1 MNVHAPIQTARVGS
15 GPVVIRRVESAAD
28 RRAFLDL
35 PFHAYRDLPAWRA
48 PLRFERAAQIDPKR
62 NPALAQ
68 MPHQF
73 LLAWR
78 GNEPVGRIAAFINPA
93 HLARHNDQT
102 GHFGFLDTLYADH
115 EIVAALTEA
124 AEAWLREKGMLKIAG
139 PFNFSVNEE
148 CGLLVDGFDTPPVMM
163 MLHGRPDYAPALER
177 AGYSKAM
184 DTHAYMIRMGETF
197 EPPPIASRLI
207 EGFNRDPRLR
217 IRNLESRNY
226 EQEINQ
232 ILDIFDDAWSDN
244 WGFVPFG
251 KAEISHMAKELKPL
265 ISPDH
270 LWIGMIDDEPVCFA
284 LVLPDI
290 LEAADGLDGRLLP
303 FGWIQFLHRL
313 KISGTQTARIPL
325 AGMRRK
331 FHKTRR
337 GVQTMAATCSQALS
351 AQHAR
356 GVRNIEASWILE
368 TNVNLIN
375 IISLF
380 DAPRYKT
387 YRIYGK
393 SL

>member
-1 MNVHAPIQTARVGS
+1 MVPNGQVFVK
-15 GPVVIRRVESAAD
+15 RVESAAE
-28 RRAFLDL
+28 RRTFIEL
-35 PFHAYRDLPAWRA
+35 PFRAYRHLPAWRA

-68 MPHQF
+68 MPHEL
-73 LLAWR
+73 LLAYR
-78 GNEPVGRIAAFINPA
+78 ENEPVGRIAVFINPA

-102 GHFGFLDTLYADH
+102 GHFGFLDTLKEDDEA
-115 EIVAALTEA
+115 VSVLMQA
-124 AEAWLREKGMLKIAG
+124 AESWLRWKGMLKIAG

-177 AGYSKAM
+177 GGYSKMM
-184 DTHAYMIRMGETF
+184 DMYAYMIRMGDTF

-207 EGFNRDPRLR
+207 EGFNRDPNLR
-217 IRNLESRNY
+217 IRNMDSQNY
-226 EQEINQ
+226 GQEITQ

-251 KAEISHMAKELKPL
+251 KAEITHMAKELKPL
-265 ISPDH
+265 INPDH
-270 LWIGMIDDEPVCFA
+270 LWIGMIDEEPACFA

-290 LEAADGLDGRLLP
+290 FEAAEGLDGRLLP
-303 FGWIQFLHRL
+303 FGWVQFLHRL
-313 KISGTQTARIPL
+313 KISGTKTARIPL

-337 GVQTMAATCSQALS
+337 GVQTMAATCSQAVS

-368 TNVNLIN
+368 TNTNLIN

>member
-1 MNVHAPIQTARVGS
+1 MNVHAPIQSLQLAS
-15 GPVVIRRVESAAD
+15 GPVTVRPVATAAD
-28 RRAFLDL
+28 RKAFLDL
-35 PFHAYRDLPAWRA
+35 PYRAYGNLPAWRA
-48 PLRFERAAQIDPKR
+48 PLRFERAAQIDPRK

-68 MPHQF
+68 MPHEL

-78 GNEPVGRIAAFINPA
+78 GGEPVGRIAVFVNPA

-102 GHFGFLDTLYADH
+102 GHFGFLDTLQED
-115 EIVAALTEA
+115 EETVAALMQA
-124 AEAWLREKGMLKIAG
+124 AEAWLRQKGMLRIAG

-177 AGYSKAM
+177 IGYSKAM
-184 DTHAYMIRMGETF
+184 DMFAYMIRMGETF
-197 EPPPIASRLI
+197 EPPPIARRLI
-207 EGFNRDPRLR
+207 EGFERDPRLK
-217 IRNLESRNY
+217 IRNLDSRNY
-226 EQEINQ
+226 ENEINQ
-232 ILDIFDDAWSDN
+232 ILDIFDDAWSGN

-251 KAEISHMAKELKPL
+251 KAEITHMAKELKPL
-265 ISPDH
+265 ITPDN
-270 LWIGMIDDEPVCFA
+270 LWIGLIDDEPACFA

-290 LEAADGLDGRLLP
+290 FEAADGLNGRLLP

-313 KISGTQTARIPL
+313 KIAGTTTARIPL

-337 GVQTMAATCSQALS
+337 GVQTMAATCSMTLA

-368 TNVNLIN
+368 TNSNLIN

-380 DAPRYKT
+380 DAPKYKT

-393 SL
+393 PL

>member
-1 MNVHAPIQTARVGS
+1 MNVHAPILNAAVGS
-15 GPVVIRRVESAAD
+15 GPVSVRRVESAAE
-28 RRAFLDL
+28 RRAFLEL
-35 PFHAYRDLPAWRA
+35 PFRAYRHLPEWRA
-48 PLRFERAAQIDPKR
+48 PLRYERAAQIDPKR

-68 MPHQF
+68 MPHEL

-78 GNEPVGRIAAFINPA
+78 GGEPVGRIAAFINPA
-93 HLARHNDQT
+93 HLSRHNDQT
-102 GHFGFLDTLYADH
+102 GHFGFLDTLTEDDEA
-115 EIVAALTEA
+115 VAALMKA
-124 AEAWLREKGMLKIAG
+124 AETWLRWKGMLRIAG

-177 AGYSKAM
+177 IGYSKTIDM
-184 DTHAYMIRMGETF
+184 HAYMIRMGETF
-197 EPPPIASRLI
+197 EPPQIASRLI
-207 EGFNRDPRLR
+207 ESFNRDPRLR
-217 IRNLESRNY
+217 IRNLDSRNY
-226 EQEINQ
+226 EREINE
-232 ILDIFDDAWSDN
+232 ILDIFDDAWSEN

-251 KAEISHMAKELKPL
+251 KAEITHMAKELKPL

-270 LWIGMIDDEPVCFA
+270 LWIGMIDNEPACFA

-303 FGWIQFLHRL
+303 FGWVQFLHRL
-313 KISGTQTARIPL
+313 KISGTKTARIPL

-356 GVRNIEASWILE
+356 GVRKIEASWVLE
-368 TNVNLIN
+368 TNTNLVN

-380 DAPRYKT
+380 DAPKYKT

-393 SL
+393 CL

>member
-1 MNVHAPIQTARVGS
+1 MNVHAAIKG
-15 GPVVIRRVESAAD
+15 GPVSSGTVSVKRVESPAE
-28 RRAFLDL
+28 RQAFLEL
-35 PFHAYRDLPAWRA
+35 PYRAYKHLPAWRA
-48 PLRFERAAQIDPKR
+48 PLRFERAAQIDPRR

-68 MPHQF
+68 MPHEL

-78 GNEPVGRIAAFINPA
+78 DNQPVGRIAVFINPA
-93 HLARHNDQT
+93 HLRHHNDQT
-102 GHFGFLDTLYADH
+102 GHFGFLDTLEEDSDT
-115 EIVAALTEA
+115 IAALMQA
-124 AEAWLREKGMLKIAG
+124 AESWLRWKGMLRIAG

-163 MLHGRPDYAPALER
+163 MLHGRPDYALSLEQ
-177 AGYSKAM
+177 AGYAKTIDM
-184 DTHAYMIRMGETF
+184 HAYMIRMGETF
-197 EPPPIASRLI
+197 EPPPIASKLI
-207 EGFNRDPRLR
+207 KGFERDPRLQ
-217 IRNLESRNY
+217 IRNLDSRNY
-226 EQEINQ
+226 ESEINQ
-232 ILDIFDDAWSDN
+232 ILDIFDDAWSEN

-251 KAEISHMAKELKPL
+251 KAEITHMAKELKPL
-265 ISPDH
+265 INRDH
-270 LWIGMIDDEPVCFA
+270 LWIGLIDGEPACFA

-290 LEAADGLDGRLLP
+290 FEAADGLDGRLLP
-303 FGWIQFLHRL
+303 FGWIQFLRKL
-313 KISGTQTARIPL
+313 KMAGTTTARIPL

-337 GVQTMAATCSQALS
+337 GVQTMAATCSAALA
-351 AQHAR
+351 AQHKH

-368 TNVNLIN
+368 TNQNLIN

>member
-1 MNVHAPIQTARVGS
+1 MNVHAPIRVNAAAS
-15 GPVVIRRVESAAD
+15 GPVTIKQVQTAAE
-28 RRAFLDL
+28 RRAFLEI
-35 PFHAYRDLPAWRA
+35 PYRAYRGLPAWRA
-48 PLRFERAAQIDPKR
+48 PLRFEREAQIDPRR

-68 MPHQF
+68 MPHEL
-73 LLAWR
+73 LLAYR
-78 GNEPVGRIAAFINPA
+78 GNEPVGRIAVFLNPA
-93 HLARHNDQT
+93 HLARHNDET
-102 GHFGFLDTLYADH
+102 GHFGFLDTLQAD
-115 EIVAALTEA
+115 EEAVTALMQA
-124 AEAWLREKGMLKIAG
+124 AETWLRQKGLKRIAG

-148 CGLLVDGFDTPPVMM
+148 CGLLVDGFDSPPVMM
-163 MLHGRPDYAPALER
+163 MLHGRPDYAPALES
-177 AGYSKAM
+177 AGYSKEM
-184 DTHAYMIRMGETF
+184 DMHAYMISMGETF
-197 EPPPIASRLI
+197 EPPPIAGRLI
-207 EGFNRDPRLR
+207 EGFNRDPSLR
-217 IRNLESRNY
+217 IRKLDSRNY
-226 EQEINQ
+226 TREIDT

-251 KAEISHMAKELKPL
+251 KAEITHLAKELKPL
-265 ISPDH
+265 ITPDH
-270 LWIGMIDDEPVCFA
+270 LWIGMIEDEPVCFA

-290 LEAADGLDGRLLP
+290 FEAAEGLDGRLLP
-303 FGWIQFLHRL
+303 FGWVQFLQRL
-313 KISGTQTARIPL
+313 KISGTRTARIPL

-337 GVQTMAATCSQALS
+337 GVQTMAATCSQAVA

>member
-1 MNVHAPIQTARVGS
+1 MNVHVSFQSDCATRGQVTVKRVD
-15 GPVVIRRVESAAD
+15 SAAE
-28 RRAFLDL
+28 RQAFLDI
-35 PFHAYRDLPAWRA
+35 PFKAYRNLPAWRA
-48 PLRFERAAQIDPKR
+48 PLRFERAAQIDQKR

-68 MPHQF
+68 MPHEF
-73 LLAWR
+73 FLAWR
-78 GNEPVGRIAAFINPA
+78 GNQPVGRIAAFINPA
-93 HLARHNDQT
+93 HLARHNDET
-102 GHFGFLDTLYADH
+102 GHFGFLDTLTEDD
-115 EIVAALTEA
+115 ETIAALMQA
-124 AEAWLREKGMLKIAG
+124 AEAWLRRNDMLQIAG

-177 AGYSKAM
+177 LGYSKAIDM
-184 DTHAYMIRMGETF
+184 HAYMIAMGETF
-197 EPPPIASRLI
+197 EPPQIASRLI
-207 EGFNRDPRLR
+207 DGFRRDPRLR
-217 IRNLESRNY
+217 IRKLDSRHY
-226 EQEINQ
+226 EREINQ
-232 ILDIFDDAWSDN
+232 VLDIFDDAWSDN

-251 KAEISHMAKELKPL
+251 KAEITHMAKELKPL

-270 LWIGMIDDEPVCFA
+270 LWIGLIDEEPACFA

-290 LEAADGLDGRLLP
+290 FEAAEGLDGRLLP
-303 FGWIQFLHRL
+303 FGWMQFLHRL
-313 KISGTQTARIPL
+313 KISGTKTARIPL

-356 GVRNIEASWILE
+356 GVRNIEASWVLE
-368 TNVNLIN
+368 TNTNLIN

-393 SL
+393 PL